1 MVFGT
6 CQTRKASHPFYF
18 QGKKE
23 REGCPWSVTQH
34 SSDGATDGA
43 SEPAMHTDVPSTHWN
58 ENFSRIRVVLD
69 TASTT
74 EAHM

>member
-1 MVFGT
+1 MGPVRPGRPVIHSISRA
-6 CQTRKASHPFYF
+6 RKR
-18 QGKKE
+18 E
-23 REGCPWSVTQH
+23 RGVHGQSPNTAVT
-34 SSDGATDGA
+34 GPLMGP

-74 EAHM
+74 EAHT